1 MIDAV
6 LLFGFINIVFEMVL
20 LSMLPVKFRLKLL
33 GTHEWQLVLHMM
45 FLVGNLLI
53 HWGTLIG
60 TMSSIL
66 AFCASIVS
74 VRIAQTLF
82 GKIEGGRFYTV
93 GLLKY
98 SAKELS

>member
-6 LLFGFINIVFEMVL
+6 LLFGLINIVFEMVL
-20 LSMLPVKFRLKLL
+20 LSMMPVKFRLKLL
-33 GTHEWQLVLHMM
+33 GTHQYQMVLHVL
-45 FLVGNLLI
+45 FLVANLLI

-74 VRIAQTLF
+74 VRIAQVLF
-82 GKIEGGRFYTV
+82 GKIEGGRYYTV
-93 GLLKY
+93 GLIKY
-98 SAKELS
+98 STKEIT

>member
-6 LLFGFINIVFEMVL
+6 LLFGLINIVFEMVL

-33 GTHEWQLVLHMM
+33 GTHQLQLVLHVL
-45 FLVGNLLI
+45 FLVANLLV
-53 HWGTLIG
+53 HWGTLVG

-74 VRIAQTLF
+74 VRIAQMLF
-82 GKIEGGRFYTV
+82 GKIEGGRYYTV
-93 GLLKY
+93 GLIKY
-98 SAKELS
+98 KAEELT